1 MTSPQNCPFCTLTNE
16 RIIARNSHGIVVR
29 DAFSVSVGH
38 TLIIPIRHIGSFF
51 ELAADE
57 RAGLMDLLETSK
69 AQLDRAHSPDAFN
82 IGINDGPAAGQ
93 TVLHLHIHLI
103 PRYIGDAMDPRGGVR
118 WVIPAK
124 AAYWRE

>member
-1 MTSPQNCPFCTLTNE
+1 MTNPNRCPFCTLPND
-16 RIIARNSHGIVVR
+16 RIIARNNHGVVVR
-29 DAFSVSVGH
+29 DAFPVSAGH

-51 ELAADE
+51 ELTADE
-57 RAGLMDLLETSK
+57 RAGLLDLLETGK
-69 AQLDRAHSPDAFN
+69 AQLDGAHSPDAFN

-93 TVLHLHIHLI
+93 TVPHLHIPLI
-103 PRYIGDAMDPRGGVR
+103 PRYIGDTTDPRGGVR